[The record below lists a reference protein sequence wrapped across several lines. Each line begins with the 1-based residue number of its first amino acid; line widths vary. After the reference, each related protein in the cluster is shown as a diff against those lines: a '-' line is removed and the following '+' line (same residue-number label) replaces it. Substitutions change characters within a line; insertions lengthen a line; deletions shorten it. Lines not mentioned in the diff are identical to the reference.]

1 MGPCV
6 RQLPPLDCCPD
17 LSARLRVTDIDA
29 LRRAP
34 GLGRRTQRGETINRT
49 SSLGRQART
58 PTTCSHPRPRR
69 RRSGPRVNLDGR
81 QVNASGLVGLAG
93 RYVRVGQLL
102 AGRRVTLRLDGDLAH
117 IIDNGLL
124 VRTLPTPM
132 P

>member
-1 MGPCV
+1 
-6 RQLPPLDCCPD
+6 
-17 LSARLRVTDIDA
+17 
-29 LRRAP
+29 
-34 GLGRRTQRGETINRT
+34 
-49 SSLGRQART
+49 
-58 PTTCSHPRPRR
+58 
-69 RRSGPRVNLDGR
+69 
-81 QVNASGLVGLAG
+81 LVGLAG